1 MPSGVYRFWYGFFEG
16 CPNRYPDASRI
27 RDCYKRFALG
37 TRLFLKQ
44 LQLKRGNLVVE
55 TEIFGANDILHSF
68 PQGGPKKPVVSVCN
82 FIYKIH
88 NASYPFVRPFTWGL
102 ITPFITIGSGPTS
115 YLFLGIYILEILLPP
130 NTQKGRFTSGSREAN
145 KHFINPGACSSYILR
160 FRGQRWIPPGF
171 KHWDSTFRFRT
182 SMDWTW
188 IKCSHYLM
196 IAWNDPWFLFS
207 AHQCWRWQ
215 NKLVKLTLLGNYSEW
230 WVVF

>member
-1 MPSGVYRFWYGFFEG
+1 MPSGLYRFWYGFFEG

-55 TEIFGANDILHSF
+55 TEIFGSNDILHSF
-68 PQGGPKKPVVSVCN
+68 PQGGPKKPVASVCN

-115 YLFLGIYILEILLPP
+115 YLFLGIYILEILPP
-130 NTQKGRFTSGSREAN
+130 SQYTKRPLHFGITGSQQTFHQSWCMQQLHPEISGPTLDPSR
-145 KHFINPGACSSYILR
+145 IQTLR
-160 FRGQRWIPPGF
+160 FNI
-171 KHWDSTFRFRT
+171 
-182 SMDWTW
+182 
-188 IKCSHYLM
+188 
-196 IAWNDPWFLFS
+196 
-207 AHQCWRWQ
+207 
-215 NKLVKLTLLGNYSEW
+215 
-230 WVVF
+230 